1 MKTKNISVNIKKD
14 EKIPFK
20 ETYIAFYKN
29 KNKIKIEQKYIDK
42 TKNQSITLN
51 FKECER
57 LINLLTLFV
66 FNGKFEPYKGKMLR
80 FEED

>member
-1 MKTKNISVNIKKD
+1 MKTKNISINIKKD

-20 ETYIAFYKN
+20 ETYIAFYKG
-29 KNKIKIEQKYIDK
+29 KNKIKIEQKYVDK

>member
-14 EKIPFK
+14 EEIPSK
-20 ETYIAFYKN
+20 ETYIAFYKS
-29 KNKIKIEQKYIDK
+29 KSKIKINQKFIDNS
-42 TKNQSITLN
+42 KNRSITLN

-57 LINLLTLFV
+57 LINLLTFFV
-66 FNGKFEPYKGKMLR
+66 FNGKFEPNKGKMLR